1 MGGFIIMDWKLILRI
16 AVIVTLMFLL
26 ASVVIGCKRDTSP
39 IINWDDCSQE
49 VGDHPCDFTLMDQKG
64 NEFNLYDHHGKIIIL
79 DFSAMWCGP
88 CMMAATEVE
97 DLQKRYGDDIV
108 YVTVL
113 IENQNH
119 KSPTKNDLKKWAD
132 HFGIELAPV
141 LGGNRSMISS
151 NPKDGWPI
159 TAWPSFFIIDQN
171 MVLVE
176 SFKGFSR
183 GMIETIILTNLKD
196 DTGSP

>member
-1 MGGFIIMDWKLILRI
+1 MGGFIMDWKLILRI
-16 AVIVTLMFLL
+16 AVIITLMLLL
-26 ASVVIGCKRDTSP
+26 ANSVAGCKKDSSP
-39 IINWDDCSQE
+39 IVDWDNCSQE
-49 VGDHPCDFTLMDQKG
+49 VEDHPCDFSLVDQNG
-64 NEFNLYDHHGKIIIL
+64 DTFNLYDHHGKIIIL

-97 DLQKRYGDDIV
+97 ELQKKYGDDIV

-119 KSPTKNDLKKWAD
+119 NPPTKKDLEKWAE

-141 LGGNRSMISS
+141 LGGSRSMMSS
-151 NPKDGWPI
+151 DSKKGWPI
-159 TAWPSFFIIDQN
+159 TAWPSFFIIDQD

-176 SFKGFSR
+176 AFKGFYP
-183 GMIETIILTNLKD
+183 GIIETIIIANLKD

>member
-1 MGGFIIMDWKLILRI
+1 MDWKLILRI
-16 AVIVTLMFLL
+16 AVIITLMLLL
-26 ASVVIGCKRDTSP
+26 ANSVAGCKKDSSP
-39 IINWDDCSQE
+39 IVDWDNCSQE
-49 VGDHPCDFTLMDQKG
+49 VGDHPCDFSLVDQNG
-64 NEFNLYDHHGKIIIL
+64 DTFNLYDHHGKIIIL

-97 DLQKRYGDDIV
+97 ELQKKYGDDIV

-119 KSPTKNDLKKWAD
+119 NPPTKKDLEKWAE

-141 LGGNRSMISS
+141 LGGSRSMMSS
-151 NPKDGWPI
+151 DSKKGWPI
-159 TAWPSFFIIDQN
+159 TAWPSFFIIDQD

-176 SFKGFSR
+176 AFKGFYP
-183 GMIETIILTNLKD
+183 GIIETIIIANLKD